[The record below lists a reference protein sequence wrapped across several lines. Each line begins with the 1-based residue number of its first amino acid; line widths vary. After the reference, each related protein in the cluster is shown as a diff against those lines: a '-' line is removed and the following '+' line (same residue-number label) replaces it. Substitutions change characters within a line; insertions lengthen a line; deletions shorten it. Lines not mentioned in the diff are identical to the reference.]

1 MFISLLE
8 MLHIFCNYGPI
19 ITLIWHCLYITL
31 FLLLTPYQNISTSKT
46 CLPYPFYSPSNS
58 SVFKVLVKIQIRN
71 LVFWINEKKNHIE
84 TPEGIVS
91 YIHSYKS
98 LEKKNLL
105 LEETKCWFWWI
116 IMLSSMCCVNIVN
129 HWSFFFIDNHILYT
143 LKRINLKYIT
153 MNCFLFYFQKPIK
166 SQPLIIK
173 CPINAKY
180 HSSGQ
185 QSIPNHK
192 DGITVNRLKKYFL
205 ILSCIHKT
213 VTEQK

>member
-98 LEKKNLL
+98 LEKKKSFTGGNKVLIL
-105 LEETKCWFWWI
+105 
-116 IMLSSMCCVNIVN
+116 VNNNVIFNV
-129 HWSFFFIDNHILYT
+129 LC
-143 LKRINLKYIT
+143 KYCQSLI
-153 MNCFLFYFQKPIK
+153 FLFYW
-166 SQPLIIK
+166 
-173 CPINAKY
+173 
-180 HSSGQ
+180 
-185 QSIPNHK
+185 
-192 DGITVNRLKKYFL
+192 
-205 ILSCIHKT
+205 
-213 VTEQK
+213 